1 MYLINKIDIKWDRG
15 YSDYLSII
23 DILGI
28 FFRVCLVC
36 FRSFLFLFRER
47 DILLVMFFILV

>member
-15 YSDYLSII
+15 YIDYSSII